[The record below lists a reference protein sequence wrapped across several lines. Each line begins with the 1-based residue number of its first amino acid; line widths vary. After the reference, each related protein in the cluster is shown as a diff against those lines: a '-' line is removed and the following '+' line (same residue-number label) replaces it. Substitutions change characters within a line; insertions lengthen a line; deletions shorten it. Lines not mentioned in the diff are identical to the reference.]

1 MKLSHPK
8 PSTYKIISLWLLLLS
23 VLFSLCACADASDI
37 APQSDA
43 PNSVSLLSHWA
54 CHTGVMT
61 HTPTLP
67 APIQGVS
74 ARSAVL
80 VRADTGEVLFEQ
92 NAKVKLPMA
101 STTKIM
107 TALVA
112 VDTLPLDTLV
122 TIPAQAVGVEGSSIY
137 LIEGEVLS
145 LESLLYGLLLSSAND
160 AAVAIALTC
169 APSVEDCAALMN
181 QKAQDLGLK
190 DTHFVNPHGLD
201 DPDHYT
207 TALDLAQ
214 LASVAVMHPV
224 LCGIM
229 STQKTTIPLHGEEGV
244 RWLVNHNK
252 LLSSYDGAVGV
263 KTGYTKKSGRC
274 LVSAAQRDE
283 LTLVAVTLNAPDD
296 WRDHT
301 AMLDYGFSLYDTIE
315 LCQAGAY
322 AQPLSVVGGTQDYV
336 MVKNTQGLTLPIHKG
351 YGDIVCQV
359 EIPRFVYA
367 KVTQGQLMGYMVYT
381 TTLPDGTQVT
391 LGRVPLYAGYSVEP
405 ISYKQNLGQWL
416 KSLFT

>member
-1 MKLSHPK
+1 M
-8 PSTYKIISLWLLLLS
+8 
-23 VLFSLCACADASDI
+23 
-37 APQSDA
+37 
-43 PNSVSLLSHWA
+43 
-54 CHTGVMT
+54 
-61 HTPTLP
+61 
-67 APIQGVS
+67 
-74 ARSAVL
+74 
-80 VRADTGEVLFEQ
+80 RADTGEILFEQ

-169 APSVEDCAALMN
+169 APSVEDFAALMN

-367 KVTQGQLMGYMVYT
+367 KVTQGQIMGYMVYT